1 MEQEHHQN
9 RTSLRKDRLSLR
21 ALLCVIGLSLFLGFS
36 SCSVRQEIYMAED
49 GSGTTS
55 VDLELS
61 PMLVRYLDDLIHF
74 TGGDPTATEL
84 FDIEEMYRVF
94 SEIPEL
100 KLHHAVSP
108 ERSRLS
114 TIVGFVEINQVFL
127 EQVGPDVEE
136 AARLEQ
142 EGDVRTLFLYLD
154 RENYRQIVGRVLRLS
169 SLDDYSTYMS
179 GLLEPDS
186 REIILEIYRYAFEEY
201 AKEKSVQQVLE
212 QSEVVFDVYI
222 NGRIVHRTGGTV
234 IEGKNGFDTGV
245 RYAIPLLDILTL
257 EEPIRY
263 SLSFRE

>member
-1 MEQEHHQN
+1 
-9 RTSLRKDRLSLR
+9 
-21 ALLCVIGLSLFLGFS
+21 
-36 SCSVRQEIYMAED
+36 MAED

-61 PMLVRYLDDLIHF
+61 PMLVRYLDDLIYF

-84 FDIEEMYRVF
+84 FDIEEMFRVF

-100 KLHHAVSP
+100 KLHNADSP

-154 RENYRQIVGRVLRLS
+154 RENYRQIVDRVLRLS
-169 SLDDYSTYMS
+169 SLDEYSTYMS

-245 RYAIPLLDILTL
+245 RYVIPLLDILTL

-263 SLSFRE
+263 SLSFRG